1 MTRIGSPLFVVDD
14 RSKLLPATVGPKLAN
29 LAALH
34 TAGFAVPPYF
44 CLTRHSYEAAVS
56 ALRPQVRTRFERCHS
71 LDAVAVRS
79 ASRRIQRLFLEV
91 RLPDGLEEAIMAS
104 FEGLFEYGEYV
115 AVRASMVGQS
125 AEESEDSAHNPMAG
139 MSDSFLFVGA
149 TQLVGKIRRCWAS
162 GYSPE
167 AITYRQRLG
176 FAPHGFSVAV
186 GVQRMIA
193 SARSVVV
200 FSCDPRTTQRQT
212 VISAGYGVGAGVVQE
227 RVGVDHYF
235 VNQKSKVI
243 TTEIGSKTTKL
254 VRNPDG
260 DGSSLVAEPV
270 AAEAVKKPCLT
281 TREILELDALAQKV
295 EGLFGSPQDIEGAY
309 DSKGRL
315 YLLQSR
321 PVHLDHRTIR
331 VWSSA
336 NVSESFPNVT
346 TPMTYSMAR
355 LFYRTVFYDFIRRSG
370 CPPDLL
376 YEQLPDFERMLGF
389 IKGRVYHSLTY
400 LLRVNGMVPIAK
412 WFMSDLEDVLE
423 MPASIA
429 RNDSGGGGPWAMFR
443 ASMIAGLCA
452 VRLGREFREF
462 ETWWRNYLGELRQN
476 DLDGADPMVA
486 VVTFREVWKQAGRW
500 WGLTLI
506 NHWLLN
512 TYFAAVRKLIKKWNL
527 EISLSDLLCGE
538 ENAGTRAITSTI
550 RIAEFIRADSRSVKL
565 FEAMDDQAVWSAI
578 LTEPD
583 FRELR
588 GFVQRHL
595 QRYGDRGVAELN
607 MEAPSFRREPKLLVR
622 TLRSYVSKELV
633 ADELAHSEKQICH
646 RAEEQVR
653 AALGRRSIRSYLFL
667 GLIRRLRV
675 TINRREDSRFWRGEL
690 FGYCKDIIDV
700 LARSLVKH
708 GALDRSADAVFLTH
722 EEMLGFFEGTGITGD
737 LQALVGIRRREKELH
752 ELGAGPPRDF
762 TTCGPVQPAIP
773 QDGSALGTD
782 RILRGI
788 GSSAGVVE
796 GRARIVLDPTNVSV
810 EANDILV
817 ARETDP
823 GWLFLML
830 AGRGIVVERGSMLSH
845 TAISGRKFGIPT
857 VVGVPD
863 AMRVIPEGARIRLDG
878 AGGTVTIV
886 ER

>member
-1 MTRIGSPLFVVDD
+1 MSRTATPSFVVDY
-14 RSKLLPATVGPKLAN
+14 RSKLLPAAVGPKLAN

-34 TAGFAVPPYF
+34 AAGFAVPPFF
-44 CLTRHSYEAAVS
+44 CLTAHAYEVVLS
-56 ALRPQVRTRFERCHS
+56 ALRPQVEALFQGCES
-71 LDAVAVRS
+71 FNAVAVRS
-79 ASRRIQRLFLEV
+79 LSRRIRQMFLDV
-91 RLPDGLEEAIMAS
+91 RLPESLEEAIRAS
-104 FEGLFEYGEYV
+104 FEDLFKSGEFA
-115 AVRASMVGQS
+115 AVRASIAGRR
-125 AEESEDSAHNPMAG
+125 AEESEDSAHHPMAG

-149 TQLVGKIRRCWAS
+149 AQLVARIRRCWAS

-167 AITYRQRLG
+167 AITYRRRLG

-186 GVQRMIA
+186 GVQCMIA
-193 SARSVVV
+193 SARSVVA
-200 FSCDPRTTQRQT
+200 FSCDPRTTLRQT
-212 VISAGYGVGAGVVQE
+212 VIAAGYGVGEGVVQE
-227 RVGVDHYF
+227 RVGVDHFF
-235 VNQKSKVI
+235 VNRKSKEI
-243 TTEIGSKTTKL
+243 TIEIGPKTTKL
-254 VRNPDG
+254 VRNPG
-260 DGSSLVAEPV
+260 GGSSLVAEPV
-270 AAEAVKKPCLT
+270 AAKAVQEPCLT
-281 TREILELDALAQKV
+281 TIEILELDAIAQKV
-295 EGLFGSPQDIEGAY
+295 ECLLGSPQDIEGAY

-346 TPMTYSMAR
+346 TPLTYSMAR

-370 CPPDLL
+370 CPPEVL
-376 YEQLPDFERMLGF
+376 YEQLPDFECMLGF
-389 IKGRVYHSLTY
+389 INGRVYHSLTC

-429 RNDSGGGGPWAMFR
+429 QEDSGNGGLWAMCR
-443 ASMIAGLCA
+443 ASMIAGRCA
-452 VRLGREFREF
+452 IRLGREFRGF
-462 ETWWRNYLGELRQN
+462 DMWWREYLGDLREI
-476 DLDGADPMVA
+476 DLDDADPMVA
-486 VVTFREVWKQAGRW
+486 VATFREVWKQAGRW

-506 NHWLLN
+506 NHWLIN
-512 TYFAAVRKLIKKWNL
+512 TYFAAARKLIRRWNI

-538 ENAGTRAITSTI
+538 ENAGSRAIISAI
-550 RIAEFIRADSRSVKL
+550 RIAELIRADPRSAGL
-565 FEAMDDQAVWSAI
+565 FETMDDRAVWSAI

-588 GFVQRHL
+588 GFVQHHL
-595 QRYGDRGVAELN
+595 RRYGDRRVAELN
-607 MEAPSFRREPKLLVR
+607 METPSFRREPKLFVR
-622 TLRSYVSKELV
+622 TLRSCVSKGLV
-633 ADELAHSEKQICH
+633 ADELAHSEKQIRH

-667 GLIRRLRV
+667 GLIHRLRI
-675 TINRREDSRFWRGEL
+675 TINQREDSRFWRAEL
-690 FGYCKDIIDV
+690 FGYCKDIFDV
-700 LARSLVKH
+700 LACALVKH
-708 GALDRSADAVFLTH
+708 GALGRRADAVFLTH
-722 EEMLGFFEGTGITGD
+722 EEILGFFEGTGITGD
-737 LQALVGIRRREKELH
+737 LQALVGIRRRERARH
-752 ELGAGPPRDF
+752 ELDAGPPRDF

-773 QDGSALGTD
+773 KNGSALGTD
-782 RILRGI
+782 RILRGL

-796 GRARIVLDPTNVSV
+796 GRARIVLDPTNVCIESD
-810 EANDILV
+810 DILV

-863 AMRVIPEGARIRLDG
+863 ATRVIPEGARVRLDG

>member
-1 MTRIGSPLFVVDD
+1 MTRTGAPIWVVDD
-14 RSKLLPATVGPKLAN
+14 RSKLLQATVGPKLAN
-29 LAALH
+29 LAVLH
-34 TAGFAVPPYF
+34 AAGFAVPTYF
-44 CLTRHSYEAAVS
+44 CLTRHSYEAMLS
-56 ALRPQVRTRFERCHS
+56 DLRPQIQSLFERCDS
-71 LDAVAVRS
+71 FDAAAVRS
-79 ASRRIQRLFLEV
+79 ASRRIQRMFLDV
-91 RLPDGLEEAIMAS
+91 RLPDGLEEAIVAS
-104 FEGLFEYGEYV
+104 FEELYEYGEYV
-115 AVRASMVGQS
+115 AVRASIVGHG

-139 MSDSFLFVGA
+139 MSDSFLFVGGA
-149 TQLVGKIRRCWAS
+149 QLVAKIRRCWAS

-176 FAPHGFSVAV
+176 LAPHGFSVAV
-186 GVQRMIA
+186 GVQGMIA

-200 FSCDPRTTQRQT
+200 FSCDPRTTRRQT
-212 VISAGYGVGAGVVQE
+212 VISAGYGVGEGVVQE

-243 TTEIGSKTTKL
+243 TTEIGSKTTRL

-260 DGSSLVAEPV
+260 DGSSLIAVPV
-270 AAEAVKKPCLT
+270 AAEAVQKPCLT

-315 YLLQSR
+315 HLLQSR

-370 CPPDLL
+370 CPPGLL
-376 YEQLPDFERMLGF
+376 YQQLPDFERMLGF
-389 IKGRVYHSLTY
+389 IQGRVYHSLTY
-400 LLRVNGMVPIAK
+400 LLRVNGMVPIAH

-429 RNDSGGGGPWAMFR
+429 RDDSGRGGLWAKCR

-462 ETWWRNYLGELRQN
+462 ETWWRNYLGGLRQN

-486 VVTFREVWKQAGRW
+486 VATFREVWKQAGRW

-506 NHWLLN
+506 NHWLIN
-512 TYFAAVRKLIKKWNL
+512 SYFAATRKLIRKWNL
-527 EISLSDLLCGE
+527 EISLSDLLCGG
-538 ENAGTRAITSTI
+538 ENASTRAITSAI
-550 RIAEFIRADSRSVKL
+550 RIAELIRADSRAARL

-588 GFVQRHL
+588 GLVQRHL
-595 QRYGDRGVAELN
+595 QKYGDRGVAELN
-607 MEAPSFRREPKLLVR
+607 MEAPSFRREPKLFVR

-633 ADELAHSEKQICH
+633 ADDLARSETQICH
-646 RAEEQVR
+646 RAEEQVW
-653 AALGRRSIRSYLFL
+653 AALGRRSIRGYLFL
-667 GLIRRLRV
+667 GLIRRLRI
-675 TINRREDSRFWRGEL
+675 TINQREDSRFWRGEL
-690 FGYCKDIIDV
+690 FGYCKDVFDA
-700 LARSLVKH
+700 LGRSLVKH
-708 GALDRSADAVFLTH
+708 GVLDRSADAVFLTH
-722 EEMLGFFEGTGITGD
+722 EEILGFFEGTGITGD
-737 LQALVGIRRREKELH
+737 LNALVRIRRREKERH
-752 ELGAGPPRDF
+752 ELGAAPPRDF
-762 TTCGPVQPAIP
+762 TTRGPVQPAIP
-773 QDGSALGTD
+773 QDTSALGTD

-796 GRARIVLDPTNVSV
+796 GHARIVRDPTNVSI
-810 EANDILV
+810 EADDILV

-863 AMRVIPEGARIRLDG
+863 AMRVIPEGARIKLDG
-878 AGGTVTIV
+878 ARGTVTIL

>member
-1 MTRIGSPLFVVDD
+1 MTRTGPPLWVVNH
-14 RSKLLPATVGPKLAN
+14 RSKLPPAEVGPKLAN

-34 TAGFAVPPYF
+34 AAGFAVPPCF
-44 CLTRHSYEAAVS
+44 CLTGHAYEAVLS
-56 ALRPQVRTRFERCHS
+56 GLRPRIRALFQGCDFF
-71 LDAVAVRS
+71 DALAVRCV
-79 ASRRIQRLFLEV
+79 SRRIQRMFLEV
-91 RLPDGLEEAIMAS
+91 RLPDGLEEAIEAS
-104 FEGLFEYGEYV
+104 FDGLFESWEHV
-115 AVRASMVGQS
+115 AVRASIVGRD
-125 AEESEDSAHNPMAG
+125 AKESEDSAHDPMAG
-139 MSDSFLFVGA
+139 MSESFLFVGA
-149 TQLVGKIRRCWAS
+149 TQLFGAIRRCWAS

-167 AITYRQRLG
+167 AISYRQRLG

-186 GVQRMIA
+186 GIQRMIA

-200 FSCDPRTTQRQT
+200 FSCDPRTTRRQT
-212 VISAGYGVGAGVVQE
+212 VITAGYGVGEGVVQE
-227 RVGVDHYF
+227 RVGVDHFF
-235 VNQKSKVI
+235 VNQRSKVI

-260 DGSSLVAEPV
+260 DGLSLVGEPV
-270 AAEAVKKPCLT
+270 AAEEAQKPCLT
-281 TREILELDALAQKV
+281 IREILELDELAQKV

-309 DSKGRL
+309 DSQGRL
-315 YLLQSR
+315 HLLQSR

-346 TPMTYSMAR
+346 TPLTYSMAR

-370 CPPDLL
+370 CPPGIL

-389 IKGRVYHSLTY
+389 IDGRVYHSLTC
-400 LLRVNGMVPIAK
+400 LLRVNGMAPIAK

-423 MPASIA
+423 MPASIV
-429 RNDSGGGGPWAMFR
+429 REDGGGEGLWAMCR
-443 ASMIAGLCA
+443 SSVIAGLCA

-462 ETWWRNYLGELRQN
+462 ETWWRTYLGDLRQI
-476 DLDGADPMVA
+476 DLEGADPMVA
-486 VVTFREVWKQAGRW
+486 VATFREVWKRAGRW

-506 NHWLLN
+506 NHWLIN
-512 TYFAAVRKLIKKWNL
+512 SYFAAARKLIRKWNL

-538 ENAGTRAITSTI
+538 ENAGTRAITSAI
-550 RIAEFIRADSRSVKL
+550 RIAEFIRADSRTARL
-565 FEAMDDQAVWSAI
+565 FEAMDDEAVWSAI

-595 QRYGDRGVAELN
+595 QEYGDRGVAELN
-607 MEAPSFRREPKLLVR
+607 METSSFRREPELLVR
-622 TLRSYVSKELV
+622 TLRSYVSRELV
-633 ADELAHSEKQICH
+633 ADELADSEKRICH
-646 RAEEQVR
+646 RAEEQVC
-653 AALGRRSIRSYLFL
+653 AALGRRSIRRYLFL
-667 GLIRRLRV
+667 GLIRRLRI

-690 FGYCKDIIDV
+690 FGYCKDIFDV
-700 LARSLVKH
+700 LARSLVEH

-722 EEMLGFFEGTGITGD
+722 EEIFGFFEGTGTTGD
-737 LQALVGIRRREKELH
+737 LNALAGIRRREKERH

-762 TTCGPVQPAIP
+762 TTRGPVQPAIP
-773 QDGSALGTD
+773 QDTSALGTD

-788 GSSAGVVE
+788 GSSNGVVE
-796 GRARIVLDPTNVSV
+796 GRARIVLDPTNVSI
-810 EANDILV
+810 EADDILV

-863 AMRVIPEGARIRLDG
+863 AMRVIPEGARIKLDG
-878 AGGTVTIV
+878 AGGTVTIL